1 MSIVARLLRKRMA
14 RLALCVVMLGSGVI
28 VAVPSSASS
37 VSSDFVPYI
46 VTRAGTSGVLYA
58 LWQQGACALQRCV
71 RLERSSNG
79 GRTFT
84 SVSVPPVGHIH
95 PGMLGDT
102 PVIDELAFVSPSVGY
117 AVEAPN
123 NGPEWL
129 SATYFLTTNGAKTWR
144 RIDVAPHV
152 YSFGLAT
159 SQHYVYTITADC
171 LSKGACSKFV
181 LRRAAVGTSTWT
193 TVTMPYDITR
203 WDGGNLD
210 VAAFGSDVW
219 LTTQDQTT
227 KPYPPYLATSHN
239 EGRTFTTAVQPDLTS
254 PGVCGII
261 PASAVIVWADCD
273 GGNMEDGIVY
283 SGDGGTHW
291 ESRSVRELLTYYGVP
306 AFDPI
311 SSHTAYFINS
321 SHPSTLFRVSSE
333 TSPPE
338 KVASMPKGHYWHAL
352 DFTNARD
359 GVALTQND
367 APRAQLWSTRNGGR
381 TWRRVTL

>member
-1 MSIVARLLRKRMA
+1 MSIVARFLRRRVA
-14 RLALCVVMLGSGVI
+14 RLALCVVVLGSGAI
-28 VAVPSSASS
+28 VTVPSSASS
-37 VSSDFVPYI
+37 GSTDFQPYI

-58 LWQQGACALQRCV
+58 LWQRGSCALQQCV
-71 RLERSSNG
+71 RLERSMNG
-79 GRTFT
+79 GRTFA
-84 SVSVPPVGHIH
+84 SVAVPPVGHIH
-95 PGMLGDT
+95 PAMAGDT
-102 PVIDELAFVSPSVGY
+102 PVIAQLAFVNPSVGY

-123 NGPEWL
+123 SGPVWL
-129 SATYFLTTNGAKTWR
+129 SAKYFLTTNGAKSWR
-144 RIDVAPHV
+144 QINIAPHV
-152 YSFGLAT
+152 YSFGLAI
-159 SQHYVYTITADC
+159 SQHYVYAITADC
-171 LSKGACSKFV
+171 SQTALCTRYV
-181 LRRAAVGTSTWT
+181 LRRAVVGTSTWT
-193 TVTMPYDITR
+193 TVKMPYDITR
-203 WDGGNLD
+203 WDGGNLA

-227 KPYPPYLATSHN
+227 MPYPPYLATSHN

-261 PASAVIVWADCD
+261 PASTAVVWADCD
-273 GGNMEDGIVY
+273 GGNMEDNIVY

-291 ESRSVRELLTYYGVP
+291 VSRSVKGLLTYQGVP

-321 SHPSTLFRVSSE
+321 TYPSTLFRVSSE
-333 TSPPE
+333 TSPPV

-367 APRAQLWSTRNGGR
+367 APTSQLWDTNDGGR
-381 TWRRVTL
+381 TWRRLSV